1 MITSSPPH
9 CSIQENQPPTYLQ
22 DFICLF
28 ISNSPKSH
36 DVFLVFI
43 IDTKTYKTSLKY
55 TNCVMSCKKKST
67 PNIIVTLGHLSH
79 DHLIP
84 TLLVLSGF
92 FTLSYKKMV
101 LSTNSEP
108 IQLQKITLKS
118 QVLMLEKHLKQL
130 DIKNAFSYG
139 ALNEHVY
146 IQGNHRALYIQNYQI
161 MLVFF
166 INLFIALNKYL
177 TLGL

>member
-1 MITSSPPH
+1 MNSYQYLFDFTTFLSSHNTTSNSHKNFLYHNLTIPSFTSTFPKEIVTSLLITSSSPH
-9 CSIQENQPPTYLQ
+9 CSIQENQPPIYLHAL
-22 DFICLF
+22 ICLF
-28 ISNSPKSH
+28 ISNSSKSH
-36 DVFLVFI
+36 DAFLVFI

-108 IQLQKITLKS
+108 I
-118 QVLMLEKHLKQL
+118 
-130 DIKNAFSYG
+130 
-139 ALNEHVY
+139 
-146 IQGNHRALYIQNYQI
+146 
-161 MLVFF
+161 
-166 INLFIALNKYL
+166 
-177 TLGL
+177 